1 MRQQNTASPALVW
14 LLCGIV
20 LLSGCAHKKAYKQAL
35 AYEKSG
41 RYVEAA
47 RKDLEALDKKPGF
60 DEPLAHLRKIAPFA
74 YQELLGQAETLEGN
88 AQWIEAAQNYGE
100 LQALLQRFLRHNVV
114 LQTIDVPGRT
124 AQAREKGAAYHYETA
139 ERHFAGAE
147 YEPAIAQYKKVATL
161 AGYHRDTKEKL
172 WQAHTRLG
180 DRELQAQQFQPAI
193 GNYEQALNYAADMVT
208 AKQLIATAYH
218 RWADRDLQA
227 QQFQS
232 AIGSYERALNYAA
245 DIAAAKRLIADAYY
259 RWAEQL
265 EANKDFRE
273 AMAKFEQA
281 HAAVP
286 DYKNAAKRAQ
296 AAYDKAVRRVAILPF
311 RNRTSY
317 NNQYGY
323 LLTEELLGECINAN
337 LKFAVFI
344 NRENLDQIFE
354 EYKLSQ
360 SGAVDERK
368 AVEIGKLE
376 GIHSFVTGTITQISV
391 ETASPKFE
399 EKAHEKVYSVK
410 DSTGKPVEKREPIY
424 YREYTAKRTVQIS
437 ASYQIVDVETGR
449 YLSGENLSENSVD
462 EAKWVR
468 YQGSIYDLPENK
480 RKLLDASG
488 EPKAADLMINDLVRV
503 VGGKMSEKV
512 LRFYQ

>member
-1 MRQQNTASPALVW
+1 MRRRYTTSPALVW

-20 LLSGCAHKKAYKQAL
+20 LLGGCAHKKAYKQAL

-41 RYVEAA
+41 RYVAAA

-60 DEPLAHLRKIAPFA
+60 NEPLAHLRKIAPMA
-74 YQELLGQAETLEGN
+74 YQELLGQAEALEGN
-88 AQWIEAAQNYGE
+88 SQWIEAVQSYGE
-100 LQALLQRFLRHNVV
+100 LQTLLQRFLRRNVV

-124 AQAREKGAAYHYETA
+124 AQAREKGAAYHYENA
-139 ERHFAGAE
+139 ERHFAGGE
-147 YEPAIAQYKKVATL
+147 YEPAIAQYKMVATL
-161 AGYHRDTKEKL
+161 VGYHRDTKEKL

-180 DRELQAQQFQPAI
+180 DRELEAQQFQPAI
-193 GNYEQALNYAADMVT
+193 GNYEQALNYAADVAA
-208 AKQLIATAYH
+208 AKQLVTKAYY

-232 AIGSYERALNYAA
+232 AIGSYERALNYTA
-245 DIAAAKRLIADAYY
+245 DVPAAKRLVAEAYY

-296 AAYDKAVRRVAILPF
+296 AAYEKAVRRVAILPF

-317 NNQYGY
+317 NDQYGY

-344 NRENLDQIFE
+344 NRENLDQIFA

-360 SGAVDERK
+360 SGAMDERK

-376 GIHSFVTGTITQISV
+376 GIHSFVTGAITQISV
-391 ETASPKFE
+391 ETTSPSFV
-399 EKAHEKVYSVK
+399 EKAHEKIYSVK

-424 YREYTAKRTVQIS
+424 YREYTAKRTVQIF

-449 YLSGENLSENSVD
+449 YLSGENLSESSVD

-468 YQGSIYDLPENK
+468 YQGSIYDLPK
-480 RKLLDASG
+480 DKQKLLDASG
-488 EPKAADLMINDLVRV
+488 EPKAARLMINDLVRV
-503 VGGKMSEKV
+503 VAGKMGGKV

>member
-1 MRQQNTASPALVW
+1 MRRQNTALQALAW
-14 LLCGIV
+14 FLCSLV
-20 LLSGCAHKKAYKQAL
+20 LLGGCAHKKAHKRAL
-35 AYEKSG
+35 EYEKSG

-47 RKDLEALDKKPGF
+47 LQELEALDKKP
-60 DEPLAHLRKIAPFA
+60 DYEEALAHLQEIAPSA
-74 YQELLGQAETLEGN
+74 YQELLRRAETLEGN
-88 AQWIEAAQNYGE
+88 AQWIEALQSYGE
-100 LQALLQRFLRHNVV
+100 LQALLQRFLQHDVV
-114 LQTIDVPGRT
+114 LQTIDVPGRM
-124 AQAREKGAAYHYETA
+124 AQAREKGAAYHYENA
-139 ERHFAGAE
+139 ERHFAGGE

-161 AGYHRDTKEKL
+161 VGYHRDTKEKL
-172 WQAHTRLG
+172 GQAHTRLG
-180 DRELQAQQFQPAI
+180 DRDLQAQQFQPAI
-193 GNYEQALNYAADMVT
+193 GNYEQALNYAADL
-208 AKQLIATAYH
+208 AAARQLIA
-218 RWADRDLQA
+218 
-227 QQFQS
+227 
-232 AIGSYERALNYAA
+232 E
-245 DIAAAKRLIADAYY
+245 AYY

-281 HAAVP
+281 HATVP

-296 AAYDKAVRRVAILPF
+296 TAYEKAVRRVAILPF

-344 NRENLDQIFE
+344 NRENLDQIFA

-391 ETASPKFE
+391 ETTSPSFV
-399 EKAHEKVYSVK
+399 EKTHEKVYTVK
-410 DSTGKPVEKREPIY
+410 DSTGKAVEKREPIF
-424 YREYTAKRTVQIS
+424 YREYSAKRTVQIS

-449 YLSGENLSENSVD
+449 YLSGDNLSESGVD

-468 YQGSIYDLPENK
+468 YQGSIYDLPK
-480 RKLLDASG
+480 DKQKLLDASG

-503 VGGKMSEKV
+503 VADKISGKI